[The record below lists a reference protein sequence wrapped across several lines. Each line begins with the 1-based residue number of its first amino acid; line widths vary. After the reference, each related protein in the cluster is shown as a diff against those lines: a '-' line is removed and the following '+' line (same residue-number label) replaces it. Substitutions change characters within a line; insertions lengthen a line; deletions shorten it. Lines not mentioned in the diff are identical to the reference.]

1 MSAWPQLVAIAP
13 LTTAARP
20 HTYQRAKPDQTGG
33 RHAERVRHVDRA
45 QIRTRGG
52 ELREAG
58 IGRER
63 TVRDREAAQTR
74 ADGGGGGDEHRVEE
88 L

>member
-1 MSAWPQLVAIAP
+1 MNPA
-13 LTTAARP
+13 
-20 HTYQRAKPDQTGG
+20 YQRAKPDQTGG

-58 IGRER
+58 IRRQR
-63 TVRDREAAQTR
+63 TVRDREAAQMWT
-74 ADGGGGGDEHRVEE
+74 DGGGGGDEHRVEE
-88 L
+88 LCELKEIERRANSK